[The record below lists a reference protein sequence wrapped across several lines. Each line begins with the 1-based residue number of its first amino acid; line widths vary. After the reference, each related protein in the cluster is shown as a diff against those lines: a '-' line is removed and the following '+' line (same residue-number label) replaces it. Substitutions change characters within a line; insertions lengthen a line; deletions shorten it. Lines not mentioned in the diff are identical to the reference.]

1 MPDCINQHHYSCDR
15 FFFYIVMKAR
25 QDDTIV
31 SIMVLFS
38 SQLFCLML
46 ALVAKIFSLLELA
59 VCGWLQTG
67 ISAALV
73 LKFSFDSRVLNKTS
87 TWESISDMNIYR
99 PKRNAPCMNRCL
111 AMVTMMLA
119 SRCAISSNRSSWWR
133 SEHMFFHSRSAE
145 RPQAHQYVLKYH
157 RFKHKHIY
165 DEHSRSTLSLT
176 TDAISRRSV
185 LLARWA

>member
-1 MPDCINQHHYSCDR
+1 MGLPSACSRSGHKIAFSLNAGLYQPTSLFLR
-15 FFFYIVMKAR
+15 SFFFYIVMKAR

-67 ISAALV
+67 ISAPLV

-87 TWESISDMNIYR
+87 TWERISDMKEYNPQCEAFTLYKLMQCR
-99 PKRNAPCMNRCL
+99 GATL
-111 AMVTMMLA
+111 HAFEL
-119 SRCAISSNRSSWWR
+119 
-133 SEHMFFHSRSAE
+133 HSGRVHE
-145 RPQAHQYVLKYH
+145 Q
-157 RFKHKHIY
+157 
-165 DEHSRSTLSLT
+165 
-176 TDAISRRSV
+176 
-185 LLARWA
+185 